1 MSVLKKKNSLDTEIS
16 VITINQ
22 ILLFLDDL
30 YGLKFFVNLGVL
42 LSGTEG
48 RTVAKTIKLRLL

>member
-48 RTVAKTIKLRLL
+48 RTVAKTIKLRFL